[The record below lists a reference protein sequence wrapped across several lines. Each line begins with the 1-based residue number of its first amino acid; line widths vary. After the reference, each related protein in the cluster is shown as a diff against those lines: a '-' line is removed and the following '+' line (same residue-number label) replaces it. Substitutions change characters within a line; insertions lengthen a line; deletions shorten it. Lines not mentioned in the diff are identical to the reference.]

1 MSRYLLWTV
10 VVSLFLVPARY
21 GGTADTETYRQ
32 LNMFGD
38 VFERVRA
45 EYVEEI
51 EDSALIEAAIQG
63 MLSSL
68 DPHSTFLNA
77 KSYGDMQV
85 QTKGEFGGLG
95 IEVTMEGG
103 VVKVVSPI
111 DDTPAHRAGI
121 QPGDLIIGIDGE
133 QVFGLTLGEAV
144 DRMRGPVKSEIV
156 VTVKRESI
164 EQPFDVTIVRDVI
177 RIKSVKSKA
186 EGNVAFVRITSFNE
200 QTDRGLD
207 KAMKE
212 LAEEIGDELQGVVI
226 DLRNNPGGLL
236 DQAIA
241 VADAFLEKGEIV
253 STRGRG
259 SRGGQR
265 FNARGGDIAQGL
277 PIVVLINSGSASA
290 SEIVA
295 GALQDHKRAIIL
307 GTRSFGKGSVQTIIP
322 LPGDAAM
329 RLTTARYYTPSGRSI
344 QATGIE
350 PDIFVEAGTVEI
362 ASDSG
367 RRREEDLRGRLESE
381 TVNSDTTDDSGA
393 LVSETNDAEQE
404 KVLVDYQLQR
414 ALDLI
419 RGVAIFEDRI

>member
-32 LNMFGD
+32 LNMLGD

-45 EYVEEI
+45 EYVEEV
-51 EDSALIEAAIQG
+51 EDSVLIEAAIQG

-121 QPGDLIIGIDGE
+121 KPGDLIIGIDGE

-186 EGNVAFVRITSFNE
+186 EGNVAFVRISSFNE

-265 FNARGGDIAQGL
+265 FNARGGDLAQGL

-393 LVSETNDAEQE
+393 LVSETNDAEQK
-404 KVLVDYQLQR
+404 KVLLDYQLQR

-419 RGVAIFEDRI
+419 RGVALFEDRV

>member
-1 MSRYLLWTV
+1 
-10 VVSLFLVPARY
+10 
-21 GGTADTETYRQ
+21 
-32 LNMFGD
+32 MFGD

-45 EYVEEI
+45 EYVEEV

-68 DPHSTFLNA
+68 DPHSTFLSA
-77 KSYGDMQV
+77 DAYGEMQV
-85 QTKGEFGGLG
+85 NTKGEFGGLG

-144 DRMRGPVKSEIV
+144 DRMRGPVQSEII
-156 VTVKRESI
+156 VTVKREGI
-164 EQPFDVTIVRDVI
+164 EQPFDVSIIRDII
-177 RIKSVKSKA
+177 RIRSVKARA
-186 EGNVAFVRITSFNE
+186 EEDVAVIRITSFNE
-200 QTDRGLD
+200 QTDGGVER
-207 KAMKE
+207 AMKN
-212 LAEEIGDELQGVVI
+212 LLLEIGQDLQGVVI

-236 DQAIA
+236 DQAIS
-241 VADAFLEKGEIV
+241 VSDAFLDKGEIV

-265 FNARGGDIAQGL
+265 FNARSGDIAEGL
-277 PIVVLINSGSASA
+277 PIVVLINGGSASA

-322 LPGDAAM
+322 LPGEAAM

-350 PDIFVEAGTVEI
+350 PDIFVEAGTIEI
-362 ASDSG
+362 ASDSE
-367 RRREEDLRGRLESE
+367 RRREGDLRGRLDSESGDSE
-381 TVNSDTTDDSGA
+381 VNNGPEGTGDQVLDD
-393 LVSETNDAEQE
+393 ERE
-404 KVLVDYQLQR
+404 KTLLDYQMQR

-419 RGVAIFEDRI
+419 RGVALFEDRI

>member
-45 EYVEEI
+45 EYVEEV

-144 DRMRGPVKSEIV
+144 DRMRGPIKSEIV

-200 QTDRGLD
+200 QTDSGLD

-212 LAEEIGDELQGVVI
+212 LTEEIGDELQGVVI

-241 VADAFLEKGEIV
+241 VADAFMEKGEIV

-381 TVNSDTTDDSGA
+381 AMNSDTTDDSEA
-393 LVSETNDAEQE
+393 LVSETNDAEQQ
-404 KVLVDYQLQR
+404 KVLLDYQLQR

-419 RGVAIFEDRI
+419 RGVALFEDRV

>member
-32 LNMFGD
+32 LNMLGD

-45 EYVEEI
+45 EYVEEV
-51 EDSALIEAAIQG
+51 EDSVLIEAAIQG

-103 VVKVVSPI
+103 VVKVISPI

-121 QPGDLIIGIDGE
+121 KPGDLIIGIDGE

-265 FNARGGDIAQGL
+265 FNARGGDLAQGL

-393 LVSETNDAEQE
+393 LVSETNDAEQK
-404 KVLVDYQLQR
+404 KVLLDYQLQR

-419 RGVAIFEDRI
+419 RGVALFEDRV

>member
-1 MSRYLLWTV
+1 MSRFLLWTV
-10 VVSLFLVPARY
+10 VVFSFFVPAQT
-21 GGTADTETYRQ
+21 GGTTDTETYRQ

-45 EYVEEI
+45 EYVEEV

-68 DPHSTFLNA
+68 DPHSTFLSA
-77 KSYGDMQV
+77 EAYGEMRV
-85 QTKGEFGGLG
+85 NTKGEFGGLG

-144 DRMRGPVKSEIV
+144 DRMRGPVHSEIV
-156 VTVKRESI
+156 VTVKRDGV
-164 EQPFDVTIVRDVI
+164 EQPFDVSIIRDII
-177 RIKSVKSKA
+177 RIKSVKARA
-186 EGNVAFVRITSFNE
+186 EDNVAVIRITSFNE
-200 QTDRGLD
+200 QTDGGVER
-207 KAMKE
+207 AMND
-212 LAEEIGDELQGVVI
+212 LTREIGQELQGVVI

-236 DQAIA
+236 DQAIS
-241 VADAFLEKGEIV
+241 VSDAFLDKGEIV

-265 FNARGGDIAQGL
+265 FNARSGDIAQGL
-277 PIVVLINSGSASA
+277 PIVVLINGGSASA

-307 GTRSFGKGSVQTIIP
+307 GTTSFGKGSVQTIIP

-350 PDIFVEAGTVEI
+350 PDIFVEAGTIEI
-362 ASDSG
+362 ASDSE
-367 RRREEDLRGRLESE
+367 RRREGDLRGRLDSE
-381 TVNSDTTDDSGA
+381 NVDNEANNGSEVSGDEGPDDEREKA
-393 LVSETNDAEQE
+393 L
-404 KVLVDYQLQR
+404 LDYQLQR

-419 RGVAIFEDRI
+419 RGVALFDDRV

>member
-32 LNMFGD
+32 LNMLGD

-45 EYVEEI
+45 EYVEEV

-121 QPGDLIIGIDGE
+121 KPGDLIIGIDGE

-362 ASDSG
+362 ASDSE

-381 TVNSDTTDDSGA
+381 TVNSDTSDDSGV
-393 LVSETNDAEQE
+393 LVSETDDTEQQ

-419 RGVAIFEDRI
+419 RGVALFEDRG

>member
-1 MSRYLLWTV
+1 MSRYLLWTA

-32 LNMFGD
+32 LNMLGD

-45 EYVEEI
+45 EYVEEV
-51 EDSALIEAAIQG
+51 EDSVLIEAAIQG

-121 QPGDLIIGIDGE
+121 KPGDLIIGIDGE

-265 FNARGGDIAQGL
+265 FNARGGDLAQGL

-393 LVSETNDAEQE
+393 LVSETNDAEQK
-404 KVLVDYQLQR
+404 KVLLDYQLQR

-419 RGVAIFEDRI
+419 RGVALFEDRV

>member
-1 MSRYLLWTV
+1 MKRYLLWTV
-10 VVSLFLVPARY
+10 IAFFFLLPASY
-21 GGTADTETYRQ
+21 VGTADTETYRQ

-45 EYVEEI
+45 EYVEEV
-51 EDSALIEAAIQG
+51 EDADLIEAAIQG

-68 DPHSTFLNA
+68 DPHSTFLNSDA
-77 KSYGDMQV
+77 YGEMQV
-85 QTKGEFGGLG
+85 HTKGEFGGLG

-111 DDTPAHRAGI
+111 DDTPAYRAGI

-144 DRMRGPVKSEIV
+144 DRMRGPVNSEIL
-156 VTVKRESI
+156 VTIKREDV

-177 RIKSVKSKA
+177 RIQSVKSRA
-186 EGNVAFVRITSFNE
+186 EGNIAFVRITSFNE
-200 QTDRGLD
+200 QTDRGLT
-207 KAMKE
+207 KAMHE
-212 LAEEIGDELQGVVI
+212 LTQQIGQELQGVVV

-265 FNARGGDIAQGL
+265 FNARAGDIAEGL
-277 PIVVLINSGSASA
+277 PIVVLINGGSASA

-295 GALQDHKRAIIL
+295 GALQDHKRAMVL

-322 LPGDAAM
+322 LPSEAAM
-329 RLTTARYYTPSGRSI
+329 RLTTACYYTPSGRSI

-350 PDIFVEAGTVEI
+350 PDITVEAGTIELS
-362 ASDSG
+362 SDAA

-381 TVNSDTTDDSGA
+381 TVEGSGSGDSDGPSTDVSNHEQDKA
-393 LVSETNDAEQE
+393 L
-404 KVLVDYQLQR
+404 LDYQLQR

-419 RGVAIFEDRI
+419 RGVALFEDRI

>member
-45 EYVEEI
+45 EYVEEV
-51 EDSALIEAAIQG
+51 EDSALIEAAIEG

-177 RIKSVKSKA
+177 RIKSVKFKA

-200 QTDRGLD
+200 QTDSGLD
-207 KAMKE
+207 KAMKA
-212 LAEEIGDELQGVVI
+212 LTEEIGDELQGVVI

-295 GALQDHKRAIIL
+295 GALQDHKRAVIL

-322 LPGDAAM
+322 LPGNAAM

-350 PDIFVEAGTVEI
+350 PDIFVDAGTVELT
-362 ASDSG
+362 SDSG
-367 RRREEDLRGRLESE
+367 RRREEDLRGRLKSE
-381 TVNSDTTDDSGA
+381 TVNSDTSDDSEA
-393 LVSETNDAEQE
+393 LVSETNDAEQQ
-404 KVLVDYQLQR
+404 KVLLDYQLQR

-419 RGVAIFEDRI
+419 RGVALFEDRV

>member
-32 LNMFGD
+32 LNMLGD

-45 EYVEEI
+45 EYVEEV

-121 QPGDLIIGIDGE
+121 KSGDLIIGIDGE

-404 KVLVDYQLQR
+404 KVLLDYQLQR

-419 RGVAIFEDRI
+419 RGVALFEDRI

>member
-32 LNMFGD
+32 LNMLGD

-45 EYVEEI
+45 EYVEEV
-51 EDSALIEAAIQG
+51 EDSVLIEAAIQG

-121 QPGDLIIGIDGE
+121 KPGDLIIGIDGE

-177 RIKSVKSKA
+177 RITSVKSKA

-265 FNARGGDIAQGL
+265 FNARGGDLAQGL

-404 KVLVDYQLQR
+404 KVLLDYQLQR

-419 RGVAIFEDRI
+419 RGVALFEDRV

>member
-32 LNMFGD
+32 LNMLGD

-45 EYVEEI
+45 EYVEEV

-121 QPGDLIIGIDGE
+121 KPGDLIIGIDGE

-419 RGVAIFEDRI
+419 RGVALFEDRV

>member
-1 MSRYLLWTV
+1 MSRFLLWTAV
-10 VVSLFLVPARY
+10 VFLFFVPAQT
-21 GGTADTETYRQ
+21 GGTTDTETYRQ

-45 EYVEEI
+45 QYVEEV

-68 DPHSTFLNA
+68 DPHSTFLSA
-77 KSYGDMQV
+77 EAYGEMQV
-85 QTKGEFGGLG
+85 NTKGEFGGLG

-144 DRMRGPVKSEIV
+144 DRMRGPVHSEII
-156 VTVKRESI
+156 VTVKRDGI
-164 EQPFDVTIVRDVI
+164 EQPFDVSIIRDII
-177 RIKSVKSKA
+177 RIKSVKARA
-186 EGNVAFVRITSFNE
+186 EENVAVIRITSFNE
-200 QTDRGLD
+200 QTDGGVER
-207 KAMKE
+207 AMRD
-212 LAEEIGDELQGVVI
+212 LSFEIGQDLQGVVI

-236 DQAIA
+236 DQAIS
-241 VADAFLEKGEIV
+241 VSDAFLDKGEIV

-265 FNARGGDIAQGL
+265 FNARSGDIAQGL
-277 PIVVLINSGSASA
+277 PIVVLINGGSASA

-350 PDIFVEAGTVEI
+350 PDIFVEAGTIEI
-362 ASDSG
+362 ASDLD
-367 RRREEDLRGRLESE
+367 RRREGDLRGSLDSE
-381 TVNSDTTDDSGA
+381 GGGSEANNGSENTDDQG
-393 LVSETNDAEQE
+393 LDAERE
-404 KVLVDYQLQR
+404 KTLLDYQLQR

-419 RGVAIFEDRI
+419 RGVALFEDRV

>member
-32 LNMFGD
+32 LNMLGD

-45 EYVEEI
+45 EYVEEV

-121 QPGDLIIGIDGE
+121 KPGDLIIGIDGE

-177 RIKSVKSKA
+177 RITSVKSKA

-212 LAEEIGDELQGVVI
+212 LAEEIGDDLQGVVI

-265 FNARGGDIAQGL
+265 FNARGGDLAQGL

-393 LVSETNDAEQE
+393 LVSETNDAEQK
-404 KVLVDYQLQR
+404 KVLLDYQLQR

-419 RGVAIFEDRI
+419 RGVALFEDRV

>member
-1 MSRYLLWTV
+1 MSRFLLWTAV
-10 VVSLFLVPARY
+10 VFLFFVPAQT
-21 GGTADTETYRQ
+21 GGTTDAETYRQ

-45 EYVEEI
+45 QYVEEV

-68 DPHSTFLNA
+68 DPHSTFLSA
-77 KSYGDMQV
+77 DAYGEMQV
-85 QTKGEFGGLG
+85 NTKGEFGGLG

-144 DRMRGPVKSEIV
+144 DRMRGPVHSEII
-156 VTVKRESI
+156 VTVKRDGI
-164 EQPFDVTIVRDVI
+164 EQPFDVSIIRDII
-177 RIKSVKSKA
+177 RIKSVKARA
-186 EGNVAFVRITSFNE
+186 EDNVAVIRITSFNE
-200 QTDRGLD
+200 QTDGGVER
-207 KAMKE
+207 AMND
-212 LAEEIGDELQGVVI
+212 LTREIGQELQGVVI

-236 DQAIA
+236 DQAIS
-241 VADAFLEKGEIV
+241 VSDAFLDKGEIV

-265 FNARGGDIAQGL
+265 FNARSGDIAQGL
-277 PIVVLINSGSASA
+277 PIVVLINGGSASA

-307 GTRSFGKGSVQTIIP
+307 GTTSFGKGSVQTIIP

-350 PDIFVEAGTVEI
+350 PDIFVEAGTIEI
-362 ASDSG
+362 ASDSE
-367 RRREEDLRGRLESE
+367 RRREGDLRGRLDSE
-381 TVNSDTTDDSGA
+381 NVDNEANNGSEVSGDEGPDDEREKA
-393 LVSETNDAEQE
+393 L
-404 KVLVDYQLQR
+404 LDYQLQR

-419 RGVAIFEDRI
+419 RGVALFDDRV

>member
-32 LNMFGD
+32 LNMLGD

-45 EYVEEI
+45 EYVEEV
-51 EDSALIEAAIQG
+51 EDSVLIEAAIQG

-177 RIKSVKSKA
+177 RITSVKSKA

-265 FNARGGDIAQGL
+265 FNARGGDLAQGL

-350 PDIFVEAGTVEI
+350 PDILVEAGTVEI

-393 LVSETNDAEQE
+393 LVSETNDAEQK

-419 RGVAIFEDRI
+419 RGVALFEDRV

>member
-32 LNMFGD
+32 LNMLGD

-45 EYVEEI
+45 EYVEEV
-51 EDSALIEAAIQG
+51 EDSVLIEAAIQG

-121 QPGDLIIGIDGE
+121 KPGDLIIGIDGE

-265 FNARGGDIAQGL
+265 FNARGGDLAQGL

-393 LVSETNDAEQE
+393 LVSETSDAEQK
-404 KVLVDYQLQR
+404 KVLLDYQLQR

-419 RGVAIFEDRI
+419 RGVALFEDRV

>member
-32 LNMFGD
+32 LNMLGD

-45 EYVEEI
+45 EYVEEV

-121 QPGDLIIGIDGE
+121 KPGDLIIGIDGE

-265 FNARGGDIAQGL
+265 FNARGGDLAQGL

-393 LVSETNDAEQE
+393 LVSETNDAEQK
-404 KVLVDYQLQR
+404 KVLLDYQLQR

-419 RGVAIFEDRI
+419 RGVALFEDRV

>member
-32 LNMFGD
+32 LNMLGD

-45 EYVEEI
+45 EYVEEV
-51 EDSALIEAAIQG
+51 EDSVLIEAAIQG

-121 QPGDLIIGIDGE
+121 KPGDLIIGIDGE

-265 FNARGGDIAQGL
+265 FNARGGDLAQGL

-393 LVSETNDAEQE
+393 LVSETNDAEQQ

-419 RGVAIFEDRI
+419 RGVALFEDRV

>member
-32 LNMFGD
+32 LNMLGD

-45 EYVEEI
+45 EYVEEV

-121 QPGDLIIGIDGE
+121 KPGDLIIGIDGE

-404 KVLVDYQLQR
+404 KVLLDYQLQR

-419 RGVAIFEDRI
+419 RGVALFEDRV

>member
-1 MSRYLLWTV
+1 M
-10 VVSLFLVPARY
+10 SLFLVPARY

-32 LNMFGD
+32 LNMLGD

-45 EYVEEI
+45 EYVEEV

-121 QPGDLIIGIDGE
+121 KPGDLIIGIDGE

-307 GTRSFGKGSVQTIIP
+307 GTRSFGKGSVQTIVP

-362 ASDSG
+362 ASDSE

-381 TVNSDTTDDSGA
+381 TVNSDTSDDSGV
-393 LVSETNDAEQE
+393 LVSETDDTEQQ

-419 RGVAIFEDRI
+419 RGVALFEDRG